1 MAKIIIRICR
11 RINAVFDIR
20 SLSLDAGGCRYVP
33 PKFSY
38 PSTEE
43 AWRTDWENIGKD
55 FRRSAARLTVGLN
68 HG

>member
-1 MAKIIIRICR
+1 MAEIIIRMCR
-11 RINAVFDIR
+11 RISAAFDVC
-20 SLSLDAGGCRYVP
+20 SLGLDAGGCRYVP

-55 FRRSAARLTVGLN
+55 FRRAAERLMV